1 MHELL
6 STQTVA
12 PREQLDC
19 WRDILCSS
27 FVDMRIERPVDRS
40 FRGQLARRSF
50 GSVLVAR
57 VDAQAHDVVRRR
69 VDEDAYLIS
78 IQTRGHG
85 IYTQDSRVASISSGG
100 ISVLDCRSP
109 FEIAFPGEFSTLTI
123 KVPRPSL
130 RVRPSSPKS
139 LGGLSLPARTGLTRL
154 VRDYVQRLL
163 TVGAEADMAV
173 REALACNLCDLMGLA
188 VNVPSREDI
197 ASGPASVLLDAI
209 LLHIKGNLADP
220 DLSPPKVADHFGI
233 SVRYLHKLFEQDQ
246 FHVQPPC
253 PRAEA
258 AALLRGADRRPA
270 KLKDRGGDCLC
281 FGVQRPFV
289 FWTVVPPA
297 LRSRAIGVSQG
308 RAKGI
313 LRGSGA
319 LIAAA
324 IVHRRPRR
332 AGANRLFW
340 STDDLSLLHR

>member
-85 IYTQDSRVASISSGG
+85 IYTQDSRVASISGGG

-188 VNVPSREDI
+188 VNVRSREDI

-233 SVRYLHKLFEQDQ
+233 SVRYLHKLFERTDST
-246 FHVQPPC
+246 FNRHVLELRLRHC
-253 PRAEA
+253 Y
-258 AALLRGADRRPA
+258 AALTDSKQSSKTVAAIAYASGFNDLSYFGRSFRRRFGAAPSEF
-270 KLKDRGGDCLC
+270 LK
-281 FGVQRPFV
+281 VEQKAPFV
-289 FWTVVPPA
+289 GP
-297 LRSRAIGVSQG
+297 
-308 RAKGI
+308 
-313 LRGSGA
+313 
-319 LIAAA
+319 
-324 IVHRRPRR
+324 VH
-332 AGANRLFW
+332 
-340 STDDLSLLHR
+340 S

>member
-188 VNVPSREDI
+188 VNVRSREDI

-233 SVRYLHKLFEQDQ
+233 SVRYLHKLFERTDST
-246 FHVQPPC
+246 FNRHVLELRLRHC
-253 PRAEA
+253 Y
-258 AALLRGADRRPA
+258 AALTDS
-270 KLKDRGGDCLC
+270 KQSSK
-281 FGVQRPFV
+281 
-289 FWTVVPPA
+289 TV
-297 LRSRAIGVSQG
+297 
-308 RAKGI
+308 
-313 LRGSGA
+313 
-319 LIAAA
+319 AA
-324 IVHRRPRR
+324 I
-332 AGANRLFW
+332 AYASGFN
-340 STDDLSLLHR
+340 DLSYFGRSFRRRFGAAPSEFLKVGQKVGFAGPVHS

>member
-1 MHELL
+1 MPGMHELL
-6 STQTVA
+6 STQAVA
-12 PREQLDC
+12 PREQLDR

-78 IQTRGHG
+78 IQTRGRG
-85 IYTQDSRVASISSGG
+85 MYAQDGRVASISSGG

-188 VNVPSREDI
+188 VNVRSREDI

-233 SVRYLHKLFEQDQ
+233 SVRYLHKLFERTDST
-246 FHVQPPC
+246 FNRHVL
-253 PRAEA
+253 E
-258 AALLRGADRRPA
+258 LRLRHCYAVLTDA
-270 KLKDRGGDCLC
+270 KQSSK
-281 FGVQRPFV
+281 
-289 FWTVVPPA
+289 TV
-297 LRSRAIGVSQG
+297 
-308 RAKGI
+308 
-313 LRGSGA
+313 
-319 LIAAA
+319 AA
-324 IVHRRPRR
+324 I
-332 AGANRLFW
+332 AYASGFN
-340 STDDLSLLHR
+340 DLSYFGRSFRRRFGAAPSEFLKVGQKVAFAGPVHS